1 MNENDF
7 CGTGK
12 NESGFCHGCYETVP
26 AGVRGIAAIPANQL
40 QDKST
45 DELKAKFLEYQGQ
58 NQPLLDVFAGTK
70 NQYELVFAIYS
81 QIFSKVDVLDKLI
94 DSLNPNATKEY
105 LGLEAA
111 SVENTIWDIHDLMST
126 VVGIGGTGVSVFR
139 YWQKTKVAKATE
151 KVATAATKSTN
162 AAGALSFADDAAKA
176 AKAAKISKLSKTLT
190 VAGGVVSL
198 GFGIWSLVRT
208 LNSEAELR
216 ASLIDNLPK
225 LDGWFNQTAAV
236 VIDLCTASREMRQEL
251 DNLKAELGV
260 SSDEEL
266 LAALDDALKSAG
278 KFEAVQQIAMR
289 ILCND
294 KDKPVAEQTSVA
306 TVASITGL
314 PENYIQSRKDLIAVN
329 PLICNAV

>member
-7 CGTGK
+7 CGIGK
-12 NESGFCHGCYETVP
+12 NQSGFCNSCYESVP
-26 AGVRGIAAIPANQL
+26 AGVRGIIAVPPNQL
-40 QDKST
+40 QRKST

-58 NQPLLDVFAGTK
+58 NQALLDVFASTK
-70 NQYELVFAIYS
+70 NQYEAVFATYS
-81 QIFSKVDVLDKLI
+81 QIFSKFDVLNKLI
-94 DSLNPNATKEY
+94 DSLNPNVTKEY

-111 SVENTIWDIHDLMST
+111 SVEDTIWDIHDLMST
-126 VVGIGGTGVSVFR
+126 LVGIGGTGFSVIR
-139 YWQKTKVAKATE
+139 YWQKAKVAKATE
-151 KVATAATKSTN
+151 QAA
-162 AAGALSFADDAAKA
+162 AAAKSSNATVALLSVTDDA

-208 LNSEAELR
+208 LDSEAELR
-216 ASLIDNLPK
+216 ASLIENLPK
-225 LDGWFNQTAAV
+225 LDDWFNQTTAM
-236 VIDLCTASREMRQEL
+236 VIDLCTATREMRQEL
-251 DNLKAELGV
+251 DNLKLELGV
-260 SSDEEL
+260 STDEEL

-294 KDKPVAEQTSVA
+294 KDKPEAEQTPVA

>member
-12 NESGFCHGCYETVP
+12 NESGFCHSCYETVP
-26 AGVRGIAAIPANQL
+26 AGVRGIVAIPSNQL
-40 QDKST
+40 QGKST

-58 NQPLLDVFAGTK
+58 NQPLLDVFADTK
-70 NQYELVFAIYS
+70 NQYERVFAVYS
-81 QIFSKVDVLDKLI
+81 QIFSKFDVLNKLI

-139 YWQKTKVAKATE
+139 YWQKAKVAKSTQQ
-151 KVATAATKSTN
+151 AAAAAKGSN
-162 AAGALSFADDAAKA
+162 AAEALLGATDDA

-225 LDGWFNQTAAV
+225 LDDWFNQTAAM
-236 VIDLCTASREMRQEL
+236 VIDLCTATREMRKEL
-251 DNLKAELGV
+251 DDLKSELGV
-260 SSDEEL
+260 SRDDEL

-278 KFEAVQQIAMR
+278 KFEAVLQIALR

-294 KDKPVAEQTSVA
+294 KDKPVAEQTPVA
-306 TVASITGL
+306 TVAGITGL
-314 PENYIQSRKDLIAVN
+314 PENYIQSRKDLIAIN

>member
-1 MNENDF
+1 MKENDF

-12 NESGFCHGCYETVP
+12 NESGFCPSCYETVP
-26 AGVRGIAAIPANQL
+26 TGVRGIVAIQANQL
-40 QDKST
+40 QSKST

-58 NQPLLDVFAGTK
+58 NQPLLDVFADTK
-70 NQYELVFAIYS
+70 NRYERVFAVYS
-81 QIFSKVDVLDKLI
+81 QIFSKFDVLNKLI

-126 VVGIGGTGVSVFR
+126 MVGIGGTGISVFR
-139 YWQKTKVAKATE
+139 YWQKAKVAKSTQQA
-151 KVATAATKSTN
+151 ATAAKSSN
-162 AAGALSFADDAAKA
+162 VAEALLGATDDA

-225 LDGWFNQTAAV
+225 LDDWFNQTAAT
-236 VIDLCTASREMRQEL
+236 VIDLCTATREMHKEL
-251 DNLKAELGV
+251 DDLKSELGV
-260 SSDEEL
+260 SSDDEL

-278 KFEAVQQIAMR
+278 KFEAVLQIALR

-294 KDKPVAEQTSVA
+294 KDKPVAEQTPVA
-306 TVASITGL
+306 TVAGITGL
-314 PENYIQSRKDLIAVN
+314 PENYIQSRKDLIAIN
-329 PLICNAV
+329 PLICNTV